1 MFDDDEEHIS
11 SFVERVF
18 LCFVALVFATLG
30 AITALVA
37 A

>member
-1 MFDDDEEHIS
+1 MFDNDDLIPL
-11 SFVERVF
+11 VERVF
-18 LCFVALVFATLG
+18 LCFVALVFAALG

>member
-1 MFDDDEEHIS
+1 MFDDDDIS

-18 LCFVALVFATLG
+18 LCVVALVFATLG